1 MYSKTIN
8 ENEYLYSLILFFRK
22 SIPNNEYFYIIKYR
36 RFAFLN
42 KEAKPVGIF
51 AQIDYIC
58 VR

>member
-22 SIPNNEYFYIIKYR
+22 SIPNNEYFYIIIYR
-36 RFAFLN
+36 GFPFLN